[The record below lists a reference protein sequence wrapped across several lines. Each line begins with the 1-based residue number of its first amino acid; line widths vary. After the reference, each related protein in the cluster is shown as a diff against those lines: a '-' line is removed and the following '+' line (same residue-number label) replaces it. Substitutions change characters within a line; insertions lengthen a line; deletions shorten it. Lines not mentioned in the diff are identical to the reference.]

1 MTTLN
6 ELIFDAARDRR
17 LSARTRCHRGAL
29 FCIPKV
35 KNLFSFT
42 VRNIS
47 RRGLGM
53 RLHTSCR
60 LLPIDFVIV
69 DEGVWT
75 VRRCRLIW
83 RQGDFAGAEF
93 TNQRYQDFAA

>member
-1 MTTLN
+1 MTTLH

-17 LSARTRCHRGAL
+17 MSERTRCHRGAL
-29 FCIPKV
+29 FCIPKM

-47 RRGLGM
+47 KRGLGM
-53 RLHTSCR
+53 RLHASCR
-60 LLPIDFVIV
+60 LLPTEFVIV
-69 DEGVWT
+69 NEDVWT
-75 VRRCRLIW
+75 IRRCRLIW

-93 TNQRYQDFAA
+93 INQSRSGTAA